1 MEDAEGTL
9 RRRLNEARRRYEF
22 AGAALRRAIEDLSR
36 SKATGA
42 DVCRAAEERSFWRAA
57 YQDALSAFA
66 AALGIIVRP
75 PRRPAASEEPAGR
88 GIADRRNSGAA

>member
-9 RRRLNEARRRYEF
+9 RRRLNEARRRYEL
-22 AGAALRRAIEDLSR
+22 AGAALRRAIEDTSN
-36 SKATGA
+36 SKATGT
-42 DVCRAAEERSFWRAA
+42 DVSRAAEERSFWRAA

-75 PRRPAASEEPAGR
+75 ARRPVSAEEPAGR
-88 GIADRRNSGAA
+88 RVPDRRNSGAA